1 MLPKDLEVKLGL
13 RKTSPLEPKY
23 KVKLAVV
30 SGKGGVG
37 KSTIATGLAVTLH
50 KRGYKVALMDAD
62 VYGPNVPTLLGAKG
76 KPEVRNEKIIPLE
89 VNGMKLL
96 SVSFFIDESDTPL
109 LWRGPL
115 VHKLLE
121 DFITKVDWGE
131 GDFLIIDTPPGTGD
145 PHLSLTKLLTLTG
158 AIIVTTPQ
166 TLALEDVAKTINAYR
181 RFGVDILGLVVN
193 SSYVTC
199 PKCGTKIPLSD
210 ESSIEFFSQKYG
222 LPILTE
228 LPLIRE
234 LTIMGGKG
242 MFSNLSS
249 ELLKLFETLGDV
261 AEGILKE
268 VIAKEELEGEKES

>member
-1 MLPKDLEVKLGL
+1 MIPKDLEEKLGL
-13 RKTSPLEPKY
+13 KRKIPVGPKY
-23 KVKLAVV
+23 KVKIAVV

-50 KRGYKVALMDAD
+50 RRGYKVALMDAD
-62 VYGPNVPTLLGAKG
+62 VYGPNVPTLLGLSG
-76 KPEVRNEKIIPLE
+76 TPEVKNNKIIPLE
-89 VNGMKLL
+89 TNGMKVL
-96 SVSFFIDESDTPL
+96 SVSFFIDQSDTPL

-121 DFITKVDWGE
+121 DFVEKVDWGE

-145 PHLSLTKLLTLTG
+145 PHLSLTKLLDLTG

-166 TLALEDVAKTINAYR
+166 TLALEDVSKTINAYK

-193 SSYVTC
+193 ASYVIC
-199 PKCGTKIPLSD
+199 PKCGEKIPLSD
-210 ESSIEFFSQKYG
+210 ESSIEYFSQKYG

-228 LPLIRE
+228 LPLMRE
-234 LTIMGGKG
+234 LTVMGGKG
-242 MFSNLSS
+242 MFANLPD

-261 AEGILKE
+261 GEGVLRE
-268 VIAKEELEGEKES
+268 VLAQESEETPSS